1 MGGLPAND
9 TDAAEVDK
17 AMQELA
23 DGFLGASGELSS
35 GDEWTSTPPSNAA
48 GGTADTGGTS
58 GNRGSAAEIVRPRG
72 CVQSVCAP
80 ARRGG

>member
-23 DGFLGASGELSS
+23 DGFLGASGELS

-58 GNRGSAAEIVRPRG
+58 GERSGN
-72 CVQSVCAP
+72 CAP
-80 ARRGG
+80 PRMCAVGVYTGSPRRMTD